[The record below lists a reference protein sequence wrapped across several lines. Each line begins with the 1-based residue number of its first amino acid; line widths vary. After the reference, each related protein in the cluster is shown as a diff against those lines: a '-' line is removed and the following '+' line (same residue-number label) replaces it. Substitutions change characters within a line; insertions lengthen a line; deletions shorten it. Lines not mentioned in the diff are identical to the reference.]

1 MKPQN
6 ILLAA
11 LAASVLC
18 VATLG
23 CGHTISK
30 TQKTSVNSN
39 GTMTSK
45 ETTVTQNADGTVT
58 KTEETK
64 KTSR

>member
-6 ILLAA
+6 ILPA
-11 LAASVLC
+11 LLSASVLC
-18 VATLG
+18 VATVG
-23 CGHTISK
+23 CSHTLSK
-30 TQKTSVNSN
+30 EKKTTIRSD
-39 GTMTSK
+39 GTMSSK
-45 ETTVTQNADGTVT
+45 ETTVTQNPDGTVS